1 MKSSIPVNSVNIP
14 VKYVLYSHF
23 GYNEKK
29 DFEAWANGKGTPCDE
44 LDGVKFLAEHF
55 TGLREL
61 LTSPAYEGVL
71 VLFYAP
77 GFAECLDGIAQG
89 KKRDELLVD
98 EKLRFAD
105 AVGRYVGTIL
115 QKHGDLAS
123 RLRFVTPLDLYD
135 IFGRMNWTVAKD
147 LQWWF
152 IGKSTAIRYDA
163 PKIVEAVVRLRLL
176 GTGIP
181 VFRLDHDVLFRG
193 GENKDL
199 ADLGMF
205 KTIASCL
212 RAYTLRM
219 EEPSVASFLLSASYD
234 TRALHSDDSVTTF
247 DEWRGAFAT
256 RVFPALPI
264 VLEKLPQDGVWDTYA
279 ADVFDPAL
287 ARQFYGLA
295 PTGVHTEKVSGIG
308 EIGAHPTVSVI
319 SGAMLCLSEGAIL
332 DLPPFSNFTLNV
344 SWIDDHLKYCLHR
357 ELRHLTTIELKRE
370 PLLSDAKLDSIMVQ
384 KSRPPI
390 INLPSYVLGDYLP
403 TLLWGTVVD
412 AWITPFPLL
421 KYRPDDLLELDKTK
435 WYDIKRTGRSE
446 AVLASALQTA
456 LEKGSFITAERL
468 TLREQLIKIAMDRI
482 TKVRRQWADLRGNGK
497 ETFASVWAKGEVHSY
512 FPDLKEK
519 CLGIAAIGIPLG
531 RDLGKQTDLNPY
543 LHDDF
548 LTLVDDALEY
558 IEWTLNWPKIV
569 QVVRSVEQGTV
580 RTDMSWN
587 PENYGQQSVI
597 ADCAALQSRNT

>member
-1 MKSSIPVNSVNIP
+1 MKSSIP

-23 GYNEKK
+23 GYREAEDLK
-29 DFEAWANGKGTPCDE
+29 AWANGKGTPCDK
-44 LDGVKFLAEHF
+44 LDGVIFLAEHL

-71 VLFYAP
+71 VLFFAP

-89 KKRDELLVD
+89 KKRDELLTEY

-115 QKHGDLAS
+115 KQHGDLAS
-123 RLRFVTPLDLYD
+123 RLRFVTPLDLYG
-135 IFGRMNWTVAKD
+135 IFGRMNWAVAKD
-147 LQWWF
+147 LRWWF
-152 IGKSTAIRYDA
+152 IGKSAAIRYDS

-176 GTGIP
+176 GTGVPI
-181 VFRLDHDVLFRG
+181 FRLDYDVLFRG
-193 GENKDL
+193 DDNKKL

-205 KTIASCL
+205 KTVASCL
-212 RAYTLRM
+212 RAYRLRM
-219 EEPSVASFLLSASYD
+219 DEPSVANFLLSASYD
-234 TRALHSDDSVTTF
+234 TRALNSEDSVKTF
-247 DEWRGAFAT
+247 EAWRGAFAT

-264 VLEKLPQDGVWDTYA
+264 VPEKLPRAGTSGSSLHTSWDDYA
-279 ADVFDPAL
+279 NDVFDQAL
-287 ARQFYGLA
+287 ARRFYGLA
-295 PTGVHTEKVSGIG
+295 PNGVSTEEVTGIG
-308 EIGAHPTVSVI
+308 KIGAHPTVSVI

-357 ELRHLTTIELKRE
+357 ELRHLTSIELKIE

-384 KSRPPI
+384 KSRASI
-390 INLPSYVLGDYLP
+390 SNLPSYVLGNYLP

-412 AWITPFPLL
+412 VWITPSALL
-421 KYRPDDLLELDKTK
+421 KYRPEDLPKHYRTE
-435 WYDIKRTGRSE
+435 WRNIKRTGRSE

-456 LEKGSFITAERL
+456 LEKGSFIMAERL
-468 TLREQLIKIAMDRI
+468 ALREQLIISAMQRI
-482 TKVRRQWADLRGNGK
+482 TEVRKQWANLTGNGK
-497 ETFASVWAKGEVHSY
+497 ETFASVWAKGTVRSY
-512 FPDLKEK
+512 FPELEEK
-519 CLGIAAIGIPLG
+519 CLGIAANGIPLE
-531 RDLGKQTDLNPY
+531 RDLTKSTDLNYY

-580 RTDMSWN
+580 RTDMSWK
-587 PENYGQQSVI
+587 PENHG
-597 ADCAALQSRNT
+597 